1 MRLKHLLAFLPV
13 GSVGLIVRNLSTSP
27 STLSNPLLQWNRI
40 TASRISIFYLVFSII
55 NCIFQIFFQS
65 QEFFINQH
73 AADFLTHLTGIGN
86 ATFQGFF
93 VLDSQLHLCTH
104 VPSTISTKSCQVVWN
119 GTIIGSAHADAD
131 TSPYTSSIIPVTTTS
146 SDSTIPVPSSTT
158 LVSSPAT
165 TTSTDRDHDHSDRR
179 QVVSKSPHSKEIAIV
194 GPDNK
199 TSVVLEGFGR
209 NGQNVTLDHKCLV
222 ALNWPLQTLRNTKRE
237 DFTFLAFQIWVLG
250 MSLVALL
257 NESIPHII
265 AALLTHL
272 SATAWGGFQF
282 YNIRMFHQGYTR
294 LVTHGACGVDILP
307 HYWKPSITAEAASL
321 IFNVAA
327 LILSCFLSFR
337 IVKLFGW
344 QTFKRVGASR
354 TINRIYKLV
363 LILSTVIQL
372 TLFFVVTTAAIWID
386 QLYNGAIALLTT
398 QANSNLYQA
407 LLVLVLVL
415 LIPWLSRHGW
425 FAARLELRFP
435 MMVFLSL
442 SALYLFGLG
451 LMFTSTTF
459 RWTFVTWGF
468 FGAITFVS
476 GLLILVGLV
485 VGIMCRMNSARV
497 YLSIVSAS
505 MCLCGIFFL
514 PTFLFQ

>member
-73 AADFLTHLTGIGN
+73 AADFLTHVTGIGN

-165 TTSTDRDHDHSDRR
+165 TTSSRHHPDSDRI
-179 QVVSKSPHSKEIAIV
+179 QVVSKSLHSKEISIV

-209 NGQNVTLDHKCLV
+209 NGQNVTLDPKCLV
-222 ALNWPLQTLRNTKRE
+222 ALNWPLQTYAWLLTFLRLKFTRLLFRFRLRNTKRE

-257 NESIPHII
+257 NESIPHMYVY
-265 AALLTHL
+265 APVP
-272 SATAWGGFQF
+272 SAVSD
-282 YNIRMFHQGYTR
+282 TR
-294 LVTHGACGVDILP
+294 GP
-307 HYWKPSITAEAASL
+307 ASL
-321 IFNVAA
+321 P
-327 LILSCFLSFR
+327 SSP
-337 IVKLFGW
+337 
-344 QTFKRVGASR
+344 
-354 TINRIYKLV
+354 IYP
-363 LILSTVIQL
+363 Q
-372 TLFFVVTTAAIWID
+372 
-386 QLYNGAIALLTT
+386 
-398 QANSNLYQA
+398 
-407 LLVLVLVL
+407 
-415 LIPWLSRHGW
+415 RHG
-425 FAARLELRFP
+425 
-435 MMVFLSL
+435 VVS
-442 SALYLFGLG
+442 S
-451 LMFTSTTF
+451 FT
-459 RWTFVTWGF
+459 
-468 FGAITFVS
+468 I
-476 GLLILVGLV
+476 
-485 VGIMCRMNSARV
+485 
-497 YLSIVSAS
+497 
-505 MCLCGIFFL
+505 
-514 PTFLFQ
+514 